1 MLIDVQLANTRTDS
15 TSPELCRSVECRPPS
30 TATNFTAASG
40 STLFLAFSRTRRLH
54 SDPYACLYISFVVL
68 NGLYTSRLTSPTVQT
83 ILASDLESISLD
95 ELTPVSGRVTTPSM
109 ARDRARALRAT
120 VPARLRAL
128 KVDTVV
134 EIRQRG
140 QKGRD
145 CGMHNSPAIMLGL
158 AADVLIRLI
167 AAIALT
173 GYSGALHATCG
184 IHAVQWRYRRTGWSS
199 PGRIQRF
206 IA

>member
-83 ILASDLESISLD
+83 SLASDLESISLD

-184 IHAVQWRYRRTGWSS
+184 IHAVQWRYRRPGWSS

-206 IA
+206 IV